1 MNNVG
6 HREKRSEKIV
16 GASLPKQAAR
26 PLYDARRG
34 ERGAALPMAL
44 IILVLLAVIAMT
56 VMAVASS
63 EIRIAGSDLQ
73 RTQTF
78 YASAAAMEKMTSD
91 LSDLFSRT
99 SHPTAAQLY
108 RIQNSPPPELVNM
121 GFTFNQ
127 QLTLDNDALAAL
139 RRSQGITDDAFPYV
153 NIPSGPYAGLSA
165 TISPYLMTSTATQAG
180 TDAQVALQRQV
191 NSYLI
196 PLFQFGMFS
205 DEDVELHPGPAFTF
219 NGRVHANGNIYV
231 NGNVRFLS
239 KVTTANEFVTDVFRN
254 GSPKTASTLSMQVG
268 SVNSPITM
276 GSVWGGPLFPG
287 ATSGQRGFS
296 PNSPTGTAN
305 TDWESVSVAAAQTGF
320 FNQFGGQLL
329 TRTTGAVPLLLP
341 MQLGGNPTREIIKRS
356 RPDDTQILGQSRYQN
371 KAQIRILIDDE
382 SKPLPDASGI
392 PAGQGVALSSFV
404 PATLPEGV
412 APNNGGGRALW
423 RIKDDGTYLDT
434 SATALKQG
442 NSTGALA
449 DTVRGVKAMPVPPPA
464 PSPTPEPDKSI
475 NGVSIPWGAGIS
487 GRILIQI
494 VDPDGNFRDVTR
506 QILSLGMT
514 EGEPNGIVYLQRPLW
529 AAFTQG
535 ARDVNGANNSL
546 TFFAGGNTNLGTSGG
561 LNAASVVQEGTYG
574 YLSNLSEDVSN
585 GAGVRKDQPG
595 GAGDWNSIVPI
606 NVYNVREGR
615 INSTTLASNLI
626 YERGMTSVV
635 EINMKNLARWVDGIF
650 DNNLLAGSNAV
661 SANIDGSN
669 GYIVYISDRRGDR
682 VKQEVDPL
690 GNVLTMTNGLVDN
703 EDIYGPNGSLDPGE
717 DAIDAGI
724 DTGLG
729 LAKNGSLQK
738 DTNELPD
745 PDQGSAGF
753 PLAVTSTRQDRAR
766 VVASWRNP
774 NNYFRRAVRLFNGE
788 NLQTTGMG
796 ERLSPTKGLTVATE
810 NMLYTWGN
818 YNTTGINGQPPGA
831 STLNDPTQA
840 FFYLGNQIPASIVA
854 DALFPLSK
862 TWFDGLSAMHP
873 DNLNRRPADALLSSV
888 GDETAIRAGV
898 IAGNNLSALSGNP
911 DAGNSSVGESRL
923 NGGMHNFP
931 RFLED
936 WNDQRW
942 NFVGALIPLY
952 HSTQALGPYNA
963 NSTIYSPPTRN
974 WAFDISFTDPRRLPP
989 GTPSFEYIMPTGF
1002 RQIF

>member
-6 HREKRSEKIV
+6 HKFKIAR
-16 GASLPKQAAR
+16 ASTPYQTR
-26 PLYDARRG
+26 PG

-44 IILVLLAVIAMT
+44 IILVLLAVIAMS
-56 VMAVASS
+56 VLAVASS

-108 RIQNSPPPELVNM
+108 RIQNSPPPELVRM
-121 GFTFNQ
+121 GFIFDQ
-127 QLTLDNDALAAL
+127 QLLLDNVALAAM
-139 RRSQGITDDAFPYV
+139 RRSQGISDDSFPYV
-153 NIPSGPYAGLSA
+153 NIPGGPYAGLSA
-165 TISPYLMTSTATQAG
+165 TVSPYLMTSTGTHTG
-180 TDAQVALQRQV
+180 TDAQVTLQRQV

-205 DEDVELHPGPAFTF
+205 DKDIELHPGPAFTF

-231 NGNVRFLS
+231 NGNVTFLS

-254 GSPKTASTLSMQVG
+254 GSPKTPSTLSMQVG
-268 SVNSPITM
+268 SINSPITM

-296 PNSPTGTAN
+296 PNAPAGIAN
-305 TDWESVSVAAAQTGF
+305 ANWESVSVAAAQTGF
-320 FNQFGGQLL
+320 PNQFGGQLL
-329 TRTTGAVPLLLP
+329 TGTTGAEPLLLP
-341 MQLGGNPTREIIKRS
+341 LQLGNNPTREIIKRS
-356 RPDDTQILGQSRYQN
+356 RPDDTEILGQSRYHN
-371 KAQIRILIDDE
+371 KAQIRILLDDE
-382 SKPLPDASGI
+382 SKPLADASGI
-392 PAGQGVALSSFV
+392 PAGQGVSLSSFI
-404 PATLPEGV
+404 PASLPEGV
-412 APNNGGGRALW
+412 AVNNGGGRALW
-423 RIKDDGTYLDT
+423 RIKDDGAYLDT
-434 SATALKQG
+434 AATAVKQG
-442 NSTGALA
+442 DSAGGLA
-449 DTVRGVKAMPVPPPA
+449 DTVRGIKAMPAPPPA
-464 PSPTPEPDKSI
+464 PSPTPEPDRSI
-475 NGVSIPWGAGIS
+475 SGVAIPWGAGIS
-487 GRILIQI
+487 GRILIQV
-494 VDPDGNFRDVTR
+494 VDADGNFRDVTR

-535 ARDVNGANNSL
+535 ARGVNGANNTL
-546 TFFAGGNTNLGTSGG
+546 TSFAVGNTNLGISGG
-561 LNAASVVQEGTYG
+561 INTASVTQDGTYG
-574 YLSNLSEDVSN
+574 YLSNLLEDTSN

-595 GAGDWNSIVPI
+595 VAGDWNSIVPI

-615 INSTTLASNLI
+615 INTSPLTGNLI

-635 EINMKNLARWVDGIF
+635 EINMRNLARWVDGVF
-650 DNNLLAGSNAV
+650 DNNLLAGSNAA

-669 GYIVYISDRRGDR
+669 GYIVYLSDRRGDK
-682 VKQEVDPL
+682 VKPEFDPR

-717 DAIDAGI
+717 DVIDAGT
-724 DTGLG
+724 DASLNLSKG
-729 LAKNGSLQK
+729 GSLQK
-738 DTNELPD
+738 DTSELPD
-745 PDQGSAGF
+745 PAQGSAGF
-753 PLAVTSTRQDRAR
+753 PLAVSSTRQERAR
-766 VVASWRNP
+766 VVAAWRNP
-774 NNYFRRAVRLFNGE
+774 NNYFRRAVRLFNAE

-796 ERLSPTKGLTVATE
+796 DRLSTTKGLTIATE
-810 NMLYTWGN
+810 NMVYTWGN

-831 STLNDPTQA
+831 STLNDPAQA

-862 TWFDGLSAMHP
+862 TWFDGLSAMYP
-873 DNLNRRPADALLSSV
+873 DNLNRRVADANLPSV
-888 GDETAIRAGV
+888 GDETAVRAGI
-898 IAGNNLSALSGNP
+898 IAGNNQSALSGSP
-911 DAGNSSVGESRL
+911 DAGNSSAGESRL

-936 WNDQRW
+936 WNNQRW
-942 NFVGALIPLY
+942 NFVGSLIPLY
-952 HSTQALGPYNA
+952 YSTQAVGPYNA

-974 WAFDISFTDPRRLPP
+974 WAFDISFTDPSRLPP